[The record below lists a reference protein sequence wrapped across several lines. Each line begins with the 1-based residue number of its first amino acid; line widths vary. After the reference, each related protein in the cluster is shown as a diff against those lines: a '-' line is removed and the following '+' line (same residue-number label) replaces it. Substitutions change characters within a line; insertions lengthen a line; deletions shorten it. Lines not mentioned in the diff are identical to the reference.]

1 MEDFF
6 MQNID
11 MSGLAKAWN
20 SPYVARK
27 QVAKFSGG
35 ILHPRTMA
43 NLDSLGQGPRGRI
56 RMGRAIA
63 YPTSELVAWM
73 QERTEL
79 VEG

>member
-1 MEDFF
+1 
-6 MQNID
+6 MQSID
-11 MSGLAKAWN
+11 LSELVSAW
-20 SPYVARK
+20 SAPYVARK

-43 NLDSLGQGPRGRI
+43 NLDSLGKGPRGRI

-63 YPTSELVAWM
+63 YPTGELVAWM

-79 VEG
+79 VDG